1 MLPDET
7 TDANPEG
14 AASTAPEKQPKVFG
28 EDYVRQLRE
37 ESKARRLEIERLES
51 QLNELK
57 ATAQGGPDDDVKKT
71 LNELKAQLKAEQ
83 KAREEA
89 AAKAAAAE
97 RQALRLKVAADL
109 GLPPALA
116 GRLQGETE
124 DELRA
129 DAETLKPLVT
139 PAEQSTQKPKQTTT
153 PVPGGQ
159 PSGETADQ
167 RRARLY
173 GRGPS
178 GGGPFG

>member
-1 MLPDET
+1 MPDET
-7 TDANPEG
+7 PDAKPEG
-14 AASTAPEKQPKVFG
+14 AASTAPAQPKVFS

-71 LNELKAQLKAEQ
+71 LNELRDQLKAEQ

-89 AAKAAAAE
+89 AAKAVAAE
-97 RQALRLKVAADL
+97 RQALRLKVAADF

-129 DAETLKPLVT
+129 DAETLKPIVM
-139 PAEQSTQKPKQTTT
+139 PAEQSTARPKQTTT